1 MTGSRKKIEVFMTED
16 KNLVI
21 VDNREIQNMIYTI
34 RGKQVMVDSDL
45 ATLYQVTTKR
55 LNEQVRRNKNRFPS
69 KFMFRLTAEEYEYL
83 RSHFATSSEDNAH
96 GGRRYMPY
104 VFTEQGIAMLSA
116 VLKSDIAV
124 EVSVKIMNSFVEM
137 RRFLISNQE
146 LFSRLDRIEI
156 KQLET
161 DRKFEEVFNYMAANT
176 EIKQNIFYD
185 GQIYDAFSFIVGLI
199 EKAKK
204 TIILID
210 NYVDVNTLNILCK
223 KSQGVDIVIVT
234 AGKGNLSAKDITKFN
249 AQYPK
254 LSVKTTKDFHDRF
267 LILDKTEVYHIG
279 ASIKDAGK
287 KSFGITK
294 IEDKDLI
301 NGIVNKVR

>member
-1 MTGSRKKIEVFMTED
+1 MTED
-16 KNLVI
+16 KNHVI
-21 VDNREIQNMIYTI
+21 INNKDIKNMIYTF
-34 RGKQVMVDSDL
+34 RDQQVMVDSDL
-45 ATLYQVTTKR
+45 AKLYQVTTGNLNKAVKR
-55 LNEQVRRNKNRFPS
+55 NLSRFPEH
-69 KFMFRLTAEEYEYL
+69 FRFQLTEHEYKNL
-83 RSHFATSSEDNAH
+83 RFQNGSPSSNNNY

-137 RRFLISNQE
+137 RRFLLSNQE

-161 DRKFEEVFNYMAANT
+161 DRKFEEVFNYIAANT
-176 EIKQNIFYD
+176 EIKQNVFYD
-185 GQIYDAFSFIVGLI
+185 GQIYDAFSFIVELI

-204 TIILID
+204 EIILID

-223 KSQGVDIVIVT
+223 KSQGVDVVIVT
-234 AGKGNLSAKDITKFN
+234 AGKGSLSTKDITKFN

-254 LSVKTTKDFHDRF
+254 LSLKTATDFHDRF

-301 NGIVNKVR
+301 ISLVNKVR

>member
-1 MTGSRKKIEVFMTED
+1 MTED
-16 KNLVI
+16 KNPVI
-21 VDNREIQNMIYTI
+21 ADNREIRDMIYTI

-45 ATLYQVTTKR
+45 AILYQVTTKR
-55 LNEQVRRNKNRFPS
+55 INEQVSRNKNRFPYE
-69 KFMFRLTAEEYEYL
+69 FMFRLTEEEYKNL
-83 RSHFATSSEDNAH
+83 KSQFATSSENNTH
-96 GGRRYMPY
+96 GGRRYLPY
-104 VFTEQGIAMLSA
+104 AFTEQGIAMLSA

-124 EVSVKIMNSFVEM
+124 VVSIKIMNSFVEM

-146 LFSRLDRIEI
+146 LLSRLDRVEL

-161 DRKFEEVFNYMAANT
+161 DKKFEEVFNYIATST
-176 EIKQNIFYD
+176 EIKQNIFFN

-199 EKAKK
+199 GKAKK
-204 TIILID
+204 EIILID
-210 NYVDVNTLNILCK
+210 NYVNVDTLNILCK
-223 KSQGVDIVIVT
+223 RKQGVDVVIVT
-234 AGKGNLSAKDITKFN
+234 AGKGSLSAKDITKFN

-254 LSVKTTKDFHDRF
+254 LSVKKTTDFHDRF
-267 LILDKTEVYHIG
+267 LILDKFEVYHIG

-301 NGIVNKVR
+301 ESLINRVK

>member
-1 MTGSRKKIEVFMTED
+1 MAED

-34 RGKQVMVDSDL
+34 RDKQVMVDNDL
-45 ATLYQVTTKR
+45 AELYKVTTGNLNKAMKR
-55 LNEQVRRNKNRFPS
+55 NLSRFPEH
-69 KFMFRLTAEEYEYL
+69 FCFQLTELEYKNL
-83 RSHFATSSEDNAH
+83 RFQNGSSSSNNNY

-124 EVSVKIMNSFVEM
+124 EVSIKIMNCFVEM
-137 RRFLISNQE
+137 RRFLLLNKE
-146 LFSRLDRIEI
+146 MFARLDRVEL

-161 DRKFEEVFNYMAANT
+161 DKKLEEVFNYIATNT
-176 EIKQNIFYD
+176 EIKQNIFFD
-185 GQIYDAFSFIVGLI
+185 GQIYDAFSFIAGLI
-199 EKAKK
+199 QKAKK
-204 TIILID
+204 EIILID
-210 NYVDVNTLNILCK
+210 NYVDVHTLNILCK
-223 KSQGVDIVIVT
+223 KNQGVGITIAT
-234 AGKGNLSAKDITKFN
+234 AGKGSLSAKDITKFN
-249 AQYPK
+249 EQYPK
-254 LSVKTTKDFHDRF
+254 LSVKTITDFHDRF
-267 LILDKTEVYHIG
+267 LIIDRMEVYHIG

-301 NGIVNKVR
+301 NNLINKVR

>member
-1 MTGSRKKIEVFMTED
+1 MAED
-16 KNLVI
+16 KNIVI
-21 VDNREIQNMIYTI
+21 VDNIEIQNLIYTI

-69 KFMFRLTAEEYEYL
+69 EFMFRLTAEEYEYL
-83 RSHFATSSEDNAH
+83 RSQNATSSENNAH

-137 RRFLISNQE
+137 RNFLLSNRE
-146 LFSRLDRIEI
+146 MFARLDRVEL

-161 DRKFEEVFNYMAANT
+161 DKRLEKVFNYIATNT
-176 EIKQNIFYD
+176 EVKQNIFFD
-185 GQIYDAFSFIVGLI
+185 GQIYDAFSFIVGLVK
-199 EKAKK
+199 KAKK
-204 TIILID
+204 EIILID

-223 KSQGVDIVIVT
+223 KNKGVDVVITT
-234 AGKGNLSAKDITKFN
+234 AGKGSLSTKDITKFN

-254 LSVKTTKDFHDRF
+254 LSVKTNTDFHDRF
-267 LILDKTEVYHIG
+267 LIVDKTEVYHIG

-287 KSFGITK
+287 KSFGITR

-301 NGIVNKVR
+301 NSLLNKVR

>member
-1 MTGSRKKIEVFMTED
+1 MAED

-34 RGKQVMVDSDL
+34 RDKQVMIDSDL

-69 KFMFRLTAEEYEYL
+69 EFVFRLTAEEYENL
-83 RSHFATSSEDNAH
+83 RSQNATSSEDNAH

-104 VFTEQGIAMLSA
+104 AFTEQGISMLSA
-116 VLKSDIAV
+116 VLKSDVAV
-124 EVSVKIMNSFVEM
+124 EVSIKIMNSFVEM
-137 RRFLISNQE
+137 RRFFLSNKE
-146 LFSRLDRIEI
+146 MFARLDRVEL

-161 DRKFEEVFNYMAANT
+161 DKKLEEVFNYIATNT
-176 EIKQNIFYD
+176 EVKQNIFFD
-185 GQIYDAFSFIVGLI
+185 GQIYDAFSFIVGLVK
-199 EKAKK
+199 KAKK
-204 TIILID
+204 EIILID

-223 KSQGVDIVIVT
+223 KNKGVDVVITT
-234 AGKGNLSAKDITKFN
+234 AGKGSLSTKDITKFN

-254 LSVKTTKDFHDRF
+254 LSVKTNTDFHDRF
-267 LILDKTEVYHIG
+267 LIVDKTEVYHIG

-287 KSFGITK
+287 KSFGITR

-301 NGIVNKVR
+301 MSLVNKVR

>member
-1 MTGSRKKIEVFMTED
+1 MAED
-16 KNLVI
+16 KNHVI
-21 VDNREIQNMIYTI
+21 VDNKDIKNMIYTF
-34 RGKQVMVDSDL
+34 RNQQVMVDSDL
-45 ATLYQVTTKR
+45 ARLYQVTTGNLNKAVKR
-55 LNEQVRRNKNRFPS
+55 NLSRFPEH
-69 KFMFRLTAEEYEYL
+69 FCFQLTEHEYKNL
-83 RSHFATSSEDNAH
+83 RFQNGSSSSNNNY

-137 RRFLISNQE
+137 RRFLLSNQE

-161 DRKFEEVFNYMAANT
+161 DRKFEEVFNYIAANT
-176 EIKQNIFYD
+176 EVKQNIFFN

-199 EKAKK
+199 RKAKK
-204 TIILID
+204 KIILID
-210 NYVDVNTLNILCK
+210 NYVDVYTLNILCK
-223 KSQGVDIVIVT
+223 KNQGVDVVIAT
-234 AGKGNLSAKDITKFN
+234 AGKGSLSAKDTTKFN

-267 LILDKTEVYHIG
+267 LILDKIEVYHIG
-279 ASIKDAGK
+279 ASIKDTGK

>member
-1 MTGSRKKIEVFMTED
+1 MAED

-34 RGKQVMVDSDL
+34 RDKQVMIDSDL

-69 KFMFRLTAEEYEYL
+69 EFMFRLTAEEYEHL
-83 RSHFATSSEDNAH
+83 RSQNATSSEDNAH
-96 GGRRYMPY
+96 GGRRYIPY
-104 VFTEQGIAMLSA
+104 AFTEQGISMLSA
-116 VLKSDIAV
+116 VLKSDVAV
-124 EVSVKIMNSFVEM
+124 EVSIKIMNSFVEM
-137 RRFLISNQE
+137 RRFLLSNKE
-146 LFSRLDRIEI
+146 MFARLDRVEL

-161 DRKFEEVFNYMAANT
+161 DKKLEEVFNYIATNT
-176 EIKQNIFYD
+176 EVKQNIFFD
-185 GQIYDAFSFIVGLI
+185 GQIYDAFSFIVGLVK
-199 EKAKK
+199 KAKK
-204 TIILID
+204 EIILID

-223 KSQGVDIVIVT
+223 KNKGVDVVITT
-234 AGKGNLSAKDITKFN
+234 AGKGSLSTKDITKFN

-254 LSVKTTKDFHDRF
+254 LLVKTTTDFHDRF
-267 LILDKTEVYHIG
+267 LIVDKTDVYHIG

-301 NGIVNKVR
+301 MGLVNKVR

>member
-1 MTGSRKKIEVFMTED
+1 MAED
-16 KNLVI
+16 KNIVI
-21 VDNREIQNMIYTI
+21 VDNIEIQNLIYTI

-69 KFMFRLTAEEYEYL
+69 EFMFRLTAEEYEYL
-83 RSHFATSSEDNAH
+83 RSQNATSSEDNAH

-137 RRFLISNQE
+137 RNFLLSNRE
-146 LFSRLDRIEI
+146 MFARLDRVEL

-161 DRKFEEVFNYMAANT
+161 DKKLEKIFNYIATNT
-176 EIKQNIFYD
+176 EVKQNIFFD
-185 GQIYDAFSFIVGLI
+185 GQIYDAFSFIVGLVK
-199 EKAKK
+199 KAKK
-204 TIILID
+204 EIILID

-223 KSQGVDIVIVT
+223 KNKGVDVVITT
-234 AGKGNLSAKDITKFN
+234 AGKGNLSTKDITKFN

-254 LSVKTTKDFHDRF
+254 LSVKTNTDFHDRF
-267 LILDKTEVYHIG
+267 LIVDKTEVYHIG

-287 KSFGITK
+287 KSFGITR

-301 NGIVNKVR
+301 NSLLNKVR

>member
-1 MTGSRKKIEVFMTED
+1 MAED
-16 KNLVI
+16 KNIVI
-21 VDNREIQNMIYTI
+21 VDNIEIQNLIYTI

-69 KFMFRLTAEEYEYL
+69 EFMFRLTAEEYEYL
-83 RSHFATSSEDNAH
+83 RSQNATSSEDNAH

-137 RRFLISNQE
+137 RNFLLSNRE
-146 LFSRLDRIEI
+146 MFARLDRVEL

-161 DRKFEEVFNYMAANT
+161 DKKLEEVFNYIGANT
-176 EIKQNIFYD
+176 EVKQNIFFD
-185 GQIYDAFSFIVGLI
+185 GQIYDAFSFIVGLVK
-199 EKAKK
+199 KANKE
-204 TIILID
+204 IILID
-210 NYVDVNTLNILCK
+210 NYVDINTLNILCK
-223 KSQGVDIVIVT
+223 KNQGVNVVVVT
-234 AGKGNLSAKDITKFN
+234 AGKGSLSAKDITKFN

-254 LSVKTTKDFHDRF
+254 LSVKTTTDFHDRF
-267 LILDKTEVYHIG
+267 LIIDKTKVYHIG

-301 NGIVNKVR
+301 MGLVNKVR

>member
-1 MTGSRKKIEVFMTED
+1 MAED
-16 KNLVI
+16 KNIVI
-21 VDNREIQNMIYTI
+21 VDNIEIQNLIYTI

-69 KFMFRLTAEEYEYL
+69 EFMFRLTAEEYEYL
-83 RSHFATSSEDNAH
+83 RSQNATSSENNAH

-137 RRFLISNQE
+137 RNFLLSNRE
-146 LFSRLDRIEI
+146 MFARLDRVEL

-161 DRKFEEVFNYMAANT
+161 DKMLENVFNYIATNT
-176 EIKQNIFYD
+176 EVKQNIFFD
-185 GQIYDAFSFIVGLI
+185 GQIYDAFSFIVGLVK
-199 EKAKK
+199 KAKK
-204 TIILID
+204 EIILID

-223 KSQGVDIVIVT
+223 KNKGVDVVITT
-234 AGKGNLSAKDITKFN
+234 AGKGNLSTKDITKFN

-254 LSVKTTKDFHDRF
+254 LSVKTNTDFHDRF
-267 LILDKTEVYHIG
+267 LIVDKTEVYHIG

-287 KSFGITK
+287 KSFGITR

-301 NGIVNKVR
+301 NSLLNKVR